1 MEKYDQ
7 IIEKILSKKRVYRII
22 NNKKINIE
30 NLIKIINADEKM
42 QKYNEEIQ
50 KEINEIKEYNSKNLI
65 EEKNNKKEKIKNKNL
80 SNKKIIKKEKRK
92 NNNLTNKKTIKNEKN
107 IIINV
112 KKYLIKIIKKIKQ
125 KLIYYFEN
133 KKNNVFSINK
143 KNEKN
148 IITIL
153 GNDGS
158 GKSIFSALFSIGLMK
173 YYNKILI
180 LDFDFTNKSI
190 HSIFGVKSFF
200 NKKNQNKNYQKIIN
214 ENNFNINNYIIKI
227 NKKIDIISNIDS
239 IFNGFN
245 KINYEKINELL
256 QDLIKKYDVIIID
269 TGASYLCE
277 KNKKLINLSDFCV
290 FLTEANLIQLTK
302 TKKILDYYFN
312 KLNIPQNKIKIIFN
326 KYNKF
331 CIKNYLLKK
340 LYFDYQI
347 LGFINY
353 SKKINFLINYNFKNY
368 FLEKNIAKKIK
379 KIIIKLFI

>member
-1 MEKYDQ
+1 MK
-7 IIEKILSKKRVYRII
+7 
-22 NNKKINIE
+22 
-30 NLIKIINADEKM
+30 
-42 QKYNEEIQ
+42 
-50 KEINEIKEYNSKNLI
+50 
-65 EEKNNKKEKIKNKNL
+65 
-80 SNKKIIKKEKRK
+80 
-92 NNNLTNKKTIKNEKN
+92 KN

-125 KLIYYFEN
+125 KLVYYFEN

-190 HSIFGVKSFF
+190 HSIFGVKSLF